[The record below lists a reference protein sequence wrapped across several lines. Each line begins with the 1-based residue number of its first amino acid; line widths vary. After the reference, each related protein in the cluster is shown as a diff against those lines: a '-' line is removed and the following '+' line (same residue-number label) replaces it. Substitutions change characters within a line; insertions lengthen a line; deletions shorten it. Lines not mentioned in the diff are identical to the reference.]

1 MVAPSVAELFGKV
14 ATLVPLVTGRNT
26 QGLVIAMT
34 LEERFK
40 TFLTGK
46 SMTQAEFAEKIHIDE
61 SILSKVI
68 SGKREASRKVAMMI
82 NRGTDGMI
90 TFEHLWKIGRD

>member
-1 MVAPSVAELFGKV
+1 
-14 ATLVPLVTGRNT
+14 
-26 QGLVIAMT
+26 
-34 LEERFK
+34 
-40 TFLTGK
+40 
-46 SMTQAEFAEKIHIDE
+46 MTQAEFAEKIHIDE